1 MKILSG
7 EKRESEMNVP
17 IVCIYKDVCAGE
29 FERTEKCWAWN
40 MMGGWETVK
49 YDWDSH
55 KCFSSVLM
63 PRRLEE
69 KSGYPRIPIV
79 RYHTMER
86 VRERENVC
94 KDRTFKIQQ
103 AFPVMH
109 TSIYLFVK
117 LDILTFFFVVDD
129 AVVKC
134 IYAVILIPY
143 VGYEIYLWKT
153 SWCSQFFS
161 LFSACALSRN
171 LNIFFSF
178 WGSSMSLA
186 ILFI

>member
-1 MKILSG
+1 MGNSEIRLRLSQVLLLG
-7 EKRESEMNVP
+7 ADATTVGREKRIPENTNRQIPHYGESE
-17 IVCIYKDVCAGE
+17 
-29 FERTEKCWAWN
+29 
-40 MMGGWETVK
+40 
-49 YDWDSH
+49 
-55 KCFSSVLM
+55 
-63 PRRLEE
+63 
-69 KSGYPRIPIV
+69 
-79 RYHTMER
+79 
-86 VRERENVC
+86 RERENVC

-153 SWCSQFFS
+153 S
-161 LFSACALSRN
+161 
-171 LNIFFSF
+171 
-178 WGSSMSLA
+178 
-186 ILFI
+186 